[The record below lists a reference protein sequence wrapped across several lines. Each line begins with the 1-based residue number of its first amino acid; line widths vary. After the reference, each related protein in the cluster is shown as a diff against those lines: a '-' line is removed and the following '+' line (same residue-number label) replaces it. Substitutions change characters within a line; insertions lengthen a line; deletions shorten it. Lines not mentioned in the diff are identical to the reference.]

1 MKSLLSYMIN
11 TFMYIISG
19 FVPKKKNRVIIGSW
33 FGEKYNDNSKYL
45 AEHLCQSRPDLE
57 IIWSGKP
64 HLKEIFMRK
73 KNIKFV
79 EMNTLKCLTYAITA
93 KYVFVTQSFRDIYKY
108 DVFNNAIKF
117 QLWHGIPLKLIGDD
131 RKKNDKKRNKFK
143 MYGKYDYFIAS
154 SDENKEKIISA
165 FKSIGANEKNVLLLG
180 SPRNDFLYNNK
191 NNNSLVLNI
200 KSKIPKLKDKF
211 VITYMPTFR
220 DNSNNVYSI
229 LEMVNSNDE
238 FKNWLIKN
246 NVIVIEK
253 KHFINEKYNK
263 NNEKEFYL
271 NVSEDIDTQELLLIT
286 DILITDYSSCYFDF
300 TLLNR
305 PIIHFVY
312 DYDEYKNQDRG
323 LYYDLE
329 DVKGGYIVYE
339 ERQLVEAII
348 NAYKYYP
355 IESNE
360 STKVVERFLSEE
372 KGHAAK
378 KISEKY
384 ICW

>member
-1 MKSLLSYMIN
+1 
-11 TFMYIISG
+11 
-19 FVPKKKNRVIIGSW
+19 
-33 FGEKYNDNSKYL
+33 
-45 AEHLCQSRPDLE
+45 
-57 IIWSGKP
+57 
-64 HLKEIFMRK
+64 
-73 KNIKFV
+73 
-79 EMNTLKCLTYAITA
+79 
-93 KYVFVTQSFRDIYKY
+93 
-108 DVFNNAIKF
+108 
-117 QLWHGIPLKLIGDD
+117 
-131 RKKNDKKRNKFK
+131 
-143 MYGKYDYFIAS
+143 
-154 SDENKEKIISA
+154 
-165 FKSIGANEKNVLLLG
+165 
-180 SPRNDFLYNNK
+180 
-191 NNNSLVLNI
+191 
-200 KSKIPKLKDKF
+200 
-211 VITYMPTFR
+211 
-220 DNSNNVYSI
+220 
-229 LEMVNSNDE
+229 
-238 FKNWLIKN
+238 
-246 NVIVIEK
+246 
-253 KHFINEKYNK
+253 
-263 NNEKEFYL
+263 
-271 NVSEDIDTQELLLIT
+271 LLLIT